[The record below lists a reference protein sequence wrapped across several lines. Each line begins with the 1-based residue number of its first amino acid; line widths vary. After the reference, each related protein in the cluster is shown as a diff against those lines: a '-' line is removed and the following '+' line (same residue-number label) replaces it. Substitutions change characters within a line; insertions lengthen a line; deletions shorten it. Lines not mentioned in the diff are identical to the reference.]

1 VTADTAPSAAR
12 GLLLSAYVTSLVQPD
27 APIPGPARPEVALIG
42 RSNVGKSSLLNGL
55 VGRRALARTS
65 RTPGKTRA
73 LNVFTWG
80 ETLYLVDVP
89 GYGWARAGRQD
100 RAAWRSLVEGYL
112 ATRPR
117 LAGVL
122 WLLDLR
128 RDPSPEDHEVGAV
141 LAARGVPVLAV
152 LTKADQVSRGKRAQR
167 LRAIAV
173 ALDLDEDAC
182 LVTSALSREGME
194 DLRESVVGLVG

>member
-1 VTADTAPSAAR
+1 VTADAAPSAAR
-12 GLLLSAYVTSLVQPD
+12 GLLLSTYVTSLVRPD
-27 APIPGPARPEVALIG
+27 GPVPGPARPEMALVG

-73 LNVFTWG
+73 LNVFAWG

-89 GYGWARAGRQD
+89 GYGWARAGHGD
-100 RAAWRSLVEGYL
+100 REAWRRLVEGYL
-112 ATRPR
+112 TGRPR

-122 WLLDLR
+122 WLLDMR
-128 RDPSPEDHEVGAV
+128 RDPSPDDHEIGAV

-152 LTKADQVSRGKRAQR
+152 LTKADQVPRGRRLQR
-167 LRAIAV
+167 LRTIVV
-173 ALDLDEDAC
+173 ALALDEEAC
-182 LVTSALSREGME
+182 LVTSAVSREGLE
-194 DLRESVVGLVG
+194 DLRESVVALVG

>member
-1 VTADTAPSAAR
+1 MTADAAPSAAR
-12 GLLLSAYVTSLVQPD
+12 GLLLSAYITSLVRPD
-27 APIPGPARPEVALIG
+27 APIPGPARPEVALVG

-89 GYGWARAGRQD
+89 GYGWARAGQQD
-100 RAAWRSLVEGYL
+100 RAAWRILVEGYL

-122 WLLDLR
+122 WLLDMR
-128 RDPSPEDHEVGAV
+128 RDPSPDDHEVGAV

>member
-1 VTADTAPSAAR
+1 VTAEAAPSAAR
-12 GLLLSAYVTSLVQPD
+12 GLLLSAYVTSLVRPD
-27 APIPGPARPEVALIG
+27 TPIPGPARPEVALIG
-42 RSNVGKSSLLNGL
+42 RSNVGKSSLLNAL

-80 ETLYLVDVP
+80 ESLYLVDVP
-89 GYGWARAGRQD
+89 GYGWAKVGRED
-100 RAAWRSLVEGYL
+100 RDAWRRLVEGYL
-112 ATRPR
+112 TGRPG

-128 RDPSPEDHEVGAV
+128 RDPSPDDHEIGAL

-152 LTKADQVSRGKRAQR
+152 LTKADLVSRGKRLQR
-167 LRAIAV
+167 LRTIVV
-173 ALDLDEDAC
+173 ALALDEDAC
-182 LVTSALSREGME
+182 LVTSAESHEGLE
-194 DLRESVVGLVG
+194 DLRESVVALVK

>member
-1 VTADTAPSAAR
+1 VTADEAPSAAR
-12 GLLLSAYVTSLVQPD
+12 GLLLSAYVTSLVRPD
-27 APIPGPARPEVALIG
+27 APIPGPARPEVALVG
-42 RSNVGKSSLLNGL
+42 RSNVGKSTLLNGL

-80 ETLYLVDVP
+80 EALYLVDVP
-89 GYGWARAGRQD
+89 GYGWAKVGQQD
-100 RAAWRSLVEGYL
+100 RAAWRTLVEGYV

-128 RDPSPEDHEVGAV
+128 RDPSPDDHEVGEV

-152 LTKADQVSRGKRAQR
+152 LTKADQVPRGKRPIR
-167 LRAIAV
+167 LRTIVV
-173 ALDLDEDAC
+173 ALGLDEDAC
-182 LVTSALSREGME
+182 LVTSARSREGLE
-194 DLRESVVGLVG
+194 DLRESVLGLAR